1 VAIGARPGTCECLV
15 YLIFCAIIATGYSLA
30 SHFRVY
36 FRKEA
41 DERLIRDLAYSRILS
56 VFGRLVLRFEVLT

>member
-1 VAIGARPGTCECLV
+1 VATGARRGTYEYLV

-36 FRKEA
+36 FRNGA
-41 DERLIRDLAYSRILS
+41 DERLIRDLAIHG
-56 VFGRLVLRFEVLT
+56 FERF